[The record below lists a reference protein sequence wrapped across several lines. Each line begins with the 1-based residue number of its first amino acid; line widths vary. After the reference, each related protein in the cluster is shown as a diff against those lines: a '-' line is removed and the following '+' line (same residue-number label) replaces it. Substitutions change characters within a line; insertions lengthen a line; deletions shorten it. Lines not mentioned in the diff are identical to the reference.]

1 MVLFDQLRISDDGTK
16 MYINIHVNEATQFND
31 SLNQYDV
38 YLDKM
43 YICTDKGVN
52 ETAFCDPEQYEPIYE
67 WEAKENLKE
76 ATFIIKTSGPDGF
89 NENFSGATMSNNL
102 FFVFVKCKG
111 TPDPCVPCRLDEE
124 WTLGVT
130 FDVNLLYQK
139 VMQYT
144 RELNDDCE
152 IPKGFIDL
160 VMLWNGFKA
169 AVDTE
174 HYQVA
179 IDFWKRMFF
188 GGSHGMATNRT
199 RPCGCGG

>member
-16 MYINIHVNEATQFND
+16 MYINIHVNEADEFAN
-31 SLNQYDV
+31 V
-38 YLDKM
+38 YLDEM
-43 YICTDKGVN
+43 YICTADGVN
-52 ETAFCDPEQYEPIYE
+52 ETAFCDPEQYKPIYH
-67 WEAKENLKE
+67 WEALEADNLKE
-76 ATFIIKTSGPDGF
+76 AAFVLRATDFEPS
-89 NENFSGATMSNNL
+89 FSGASMGNNL

-111 TPDPCVPCRLDEE
+111 TPNPCVPCRLDEE

-152 IPKGFIDL
+152 IPKGFIDMIL
-160 VMLWNGFKA
+160 QWNGFKA

-188 GGSHGMATNRT
+188 GSHSVTTYGT
-199 RPCGCGG
+199 RKPCGCGG

>member
-16 MYINIHVNEATQFND
+16 MYINIHVNEADEFD
-31 SLNQYDV
+31 DV
-38 YLDKM
+38 YLYEM
-43 YICTDKGVN
+43 YICTADGVN
-52 ETAFCDPEQYEPIYE
+52 ETAFCDPEQYEPIYY
-67 WEAKENLKE
+67 WKNGGKEGPVDTALKDAAFVLIPDRDFE
-76 ATFIIKTSGPDGF
+76 PSYSGH
-89 NENFSGATMSNNL
+89 TMGNNL
-102 FFVFVKCKG
+102 FFVFVKCGG

-152 IPKGFIDL
+152 IPKGFIDMIL
-160 VMLWNGFKA
+160 QWNGFKA

-179 IDFWKRMFF
+179 IDFWKKMFF
-188 GGSHGMATNRT
+188 GGSHGMTTNRT
-199 RPCGCGG
+199 KPCGCGG